1 MTSDFMCLSASMDLL
16 PTDERYTRVVT
27 YDEQDQHVW
36 TFHEEHEVVTSV
48 AVFRYPSGLR
58 CFVTLTQEGEAGFMD
73 DEDPEA
79 EKIPGAGLS
88 SPDAAGWGYMSALH
102 QIGDHLYACGGAGQ
116 VYKREGPNQWVHMDE
131 GLLQPP
137 DVRERILPRAIKGPH
152 EQAIYVVGATAAEGL
167 PPFAAFWNGQL
178 WRHLSLPKVA
188 ERLTDIFVESESRIW
203 LCGANGTLLLG
214 NAKDGF
220 RSLSTVNDNQ
230 LFSSVHLFGGKAYLA
245 SNLGLFVY
253 DPASPASGIREVV
266 TGLVPELQDA
276 NVVDSA
282 DGVLWSIGPKDIA
295 RFDGVRWERIHHPD
309 NVRIGA

>member
-1 MTSDFMCLSASMDLL
+1 MDAYESNE
-16 PTDERYTRVVT
+16 PYSRVIT
-27 YDEQDQHVW
+27 YDEQDEHLWSFHAEDHIVVGVIVW
-36 TFHEEHEVVTSV
+36 KS
-48 AVFRYPSGLR
+48 PSDGLR
-58 CFVTLTQEGEAGFMD
+58 YFATLSNEGHLAFT
-73 DEDPEA
+73 DEDA
-79 EKIPGAGLS
+79 HLEKIPGAGLS
-88 SPDAAGWGYMSALH
+88 SPDSAGWGYMSALH

-188 ERLTDIFVESESRIW
+188 ERLTDIFVETESRIW

-230 LFSSVHLFGGKAYLA
+230 LFSAVHLFGGKAYLA

-253 DPASPASGIREVV
+253 DPATPASGIRKVV